1 MNFSK
6 QRLLNRLIDW
16 DSYVLHLVNTNQ
28 KQIRVRK
35 FFYLISRSG
44 DAYIYCLVP
53 LIYLIYFPEIGHP
66 MLTILLIAFSI
77 DLSIYFLVKNTIC
90 RVRPFEG
97 SDKIPQLI
105 KPPDKFSF
113 PSGHTAAAFLFATII
128 SSFVPTMAYIVFPWA
143 ILLGISRV
151 FLGIHY
157 PTDIIAGV
165 LLGMGSAFSAFI
177 IYEFIF

>member
-35 FFYLISRSG
+35 YFYLISRSG

-113 PSGHTAAAFLFATII
+113 PSGHTAAAFLFATIT
-128 SSFVPTMAYIVFPWA
+128 P
-143 ILLGISRV
+143 LLRWK
-151 FLGIHY
+151 FN
-157 PTDIIAGV
+157 
-165 LLGMGSAFSAFI
+165 
-177 IYEFIF
+177 

>member
-35 FFYLISRSG
+35 IFYLISRSG
-44 DAYIYCLVP
+44 DAYIYCLIP
-53 LIYLIYFPEIGHP
+53 LIYLIYFPEIGRP
-66 MLTILLIAFSI
+66 MLIILLIAFSI
-77 DLSIYFLVKNTIC
+77 DLPIYFIVKNTTC
-90 RVRPFEG
+90 RVRPFENLE
-97 SDKIPQLI
+97 KISQLI
-105 KPPDKFSF
+105 QPPDKFSF

-128 SSFVPTMAYIVFPWA
+128 SSFVPAMAYIVFPWA

-177 IYEFIF
+177 FYEFIF

>member
-1 MNFSK
+1 MNLSK
-6 QRLLNRLIDW
+6 QRLLNRLISW
-16 DSYVLHLVNTNQ
+16 DSYVLHLVNINQ

-66 MLTILLIAFSI
+66 MLTILFIAFSI

-128 SSFVPTMAYIVFPWA
+128 SSFVPVMAYIVFPWA

-151 FLGIHY
+151 LLGIHY